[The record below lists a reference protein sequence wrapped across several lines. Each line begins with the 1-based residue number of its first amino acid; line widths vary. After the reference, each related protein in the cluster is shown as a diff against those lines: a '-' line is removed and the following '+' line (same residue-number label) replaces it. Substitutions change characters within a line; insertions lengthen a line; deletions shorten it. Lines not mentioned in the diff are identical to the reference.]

1 MAEFFTISKAMPFEI
16 TNEEER
22 LVSGFFGDDLVDI
35 DGHMIS
41 LEGYQKALQEYMP
54 WGNIREMHNTPV
66 GTVESYGELGWNY
79 ITVKISDDN
88 AWKKVKDGVYKG
100 FSIGARVL
108 AKSWVDV
115 EDVPERSFAGV
126 PDTIKDAIIEVGKV
140 LRIDKLALVEISLVD
155 RPANPRALILSHKG
169 MSDNDLDRL
178 PVDDKII
185 AAQLEWYDKGDK
197 NMSKE
202 KDMLDE
208 IQEDVVVE
216 DVEKDADPDVVE
228 KEAEE
233 VEDVVVDEP
242 VAEVEAEEVDED
254 EDEVEVEPEV
264 EEVVEAAAESDEED
278 DATTYDAEA
287 EVKNLTER
295 MDVIE
300 ANLATMTQKLDKALE
315 ALTEKTVDADEDV
328 VEEDVI
334 DAEVEAEP
342 EVEDKSADLDLK
354 AIIEDAAEKAVA
366 KYRASEGYDERQNIV
381 NQGDGEEDEVEKSFE
396 FEELSKDDKYKYFA
410 TAVADMFNR

>member
-410 TAVADMFNR
+410 NAVADMFNR